1 MSAWLQGADLQGAN
15 VQGADLN
22 AHLDGPDVD
31 GDDLQGLSSGGI
43 TGTPSA
49 LPAHWQLT
57 DGYLIGPGVSLDGAD
72 LEGADLEGGDLEG
85 GELNFADLED
95 AVLEGA
101 NLEGATLSKRTWTAC
116 NGAIPPAP
124 IAATA
129 TKTGAPAKDTS
140 SRGRA
145 APQAGSQSRAPRRLW
160 FPAHLVRLNPQLSQ
174 MLAPEK
180 RLRAELAST
189 RVSGSSD
196 IIFVLGFVSWSGAA
210 ARGFTFPEDRFA
222 SSLLSHARAR
232 RVLVCDPPRSALRRL
247 ARAMLRA
254 HDSQFPTGSL
264 VAHHAPLRLRSEDPG
279 HPEAMS
285 RAYAAYERGIR
296 RVALQRGLEHPAVVT
311 ANPLLAGFGD
321 FSWAGPV
328 TYYAWDDWAAS
339 PPLRRWWPSYSDAFA
354 RVREKQ
360 RRVVAVSTA
369 IIDRIAPT
377 AAHAVVPNGVDACGG
392 SAFRRRLPG
401 LHDVPRRDCCTWAA
415 WNRASTPSSSVA
427 WPPPSHPDRSRSSG
441 HCSTRPTSRRSGTYR
456 TS

>member
-1 MSAWLQGADLQGAN
+1 
-15 VQGADLN
+15 
-22 AHLDGPDVD
+22 
-31 GDDLQGLSSGGI
+31 
-43 TGTPSA
+43 
-49 LPAHWQLT
+49 
-57 DGYLIGPGVSLDGAD
+57 
-72 LEGADLEGGDLEG
+72 
-85 GELNFADLED
+85 
-95 AVLEGA
+95 
-101 NLEGATLSKRTWTAC
+101 
-116 NGAIPPAP
+116 
-124 IAATA
+124 
-129 TKTGAPAKDTS
+129 
-140 SRGRA
+140 
-145 APQAGSQSRAPRRLW
+145 
-160 FPAHLVRLNPQLSQ
+160 

-377 AAHAVVPNGVDACGG
+377 AAHAVVPNGVDACEWK
-392 SAFRRRLPG
+392 RLP
-401 LHDVPRRDCCTWAA
+401 
-415 WNRASTPSSSVA
+415 
-427 WPPPSHPDRSRSSG
+427 PPPAWFARRPSPRLLYVGSLESRIDTQQLRGLATAFPSGSVTLVGPLLDEAHFASLRDIPNVMIHPRVSRSDIPGLLAHADVGLIPHVRSRLTEAMSPLKLYEYLAAG
-441 HCSTRPTSRRSGTYR
+441 RPVAAVDLPGIAGVSDRVVTVPPSKDMVPAVRRALALGGQSESDR
-456 TS
+456 LSFVEQNSWEQRFEALLDIALAS